1 VQEVSSAETNEA
13 PDLIGAITAGQE
25 RTRGS
30 ADQPAAR
37 PHRTAAGPLTVVEL
51 TDADREQFAT
61 GVDREFLD
69 AIEENG
75 VQPATTDFFDAAE
88 IAEGALPASARA
100 AFASLRRGTVDALVV
115 RGLPHDA
122 DPGPT
127 PRKLGETSSGP
138 RRGHSFLAMAVRRL
152 GHEFSYA
159 MEKKGALVHH
169 IHPTKEMAMSQSNAS
184 WQVDLSMHT
193 ENAFHPLRPDFV
205 LLYCVRAPENAPAT
219 RLAPIDDVVAHL
231 TDQEIEVLRGERF
244 GVHVVDSFKVEGE
257 DDLELPVR
265 VLNGSVRHPIV
276 RWHETLRGRDEA
288 AERACN
294 AFEEALQR
302 ASLEVALQPGD
313 LLAFNNQRCLHGR
326 GRFDARLGGHDRWL
340 LRSYVMRDPT
350 PLTAC
355 TAPARP
361 RVMRMD
367 LHEHAGA

>member
-1 VQEVSSAETNEA
+1 VQEASSADTNEA
-13 PDLIGAITAGQE
+13 PDLMGAMAPGTDSPDAL
-25 RTRGS
+25 R
-30 ADQPAAR
+30 PAAQVR
-37 PHRTAAGPLTVVEL
+37 EPLRGGGPLTVVEL
-51 TDADREQFAT
+51 SDEDRAQAGA
-61 GVDREFLD
+61 GVDGEFLD
-69 AIEENG
+69 ALEESG

-88 IAEGALPASARA
+88 IAEGAMPEAARA
-100 AFASLRRGTVDALVV
+100 AFASLRRGSVDALVI

-122 DPGPT
+122 EPGPT

-138 RRGHSFLAMAVRRL
+138 RRGHAWLAMAVRRL
-152 GHEFSYA
+152 GYEFSYA

-205 LLYCVRAPENAPAT
+205 LLYCVRAPENAPST

-231 TDQEIEVLRGERF
+231 TDQEVGMLSEERF
-244 GVHVVDSFKVEGE
+244 GVHVVDSFKIEGE
-257 DDLELPVR
+257 EDLELPVR

-276 RWHETLRGRDEA
+276 RWHETLHGKDEA
-288 AERACN
+288 AERVCR
-294 AFEEALQR
+294 AFEEASQR
-302 ASLEVALQPGD
+302 ATLEVALQPGD

-340 LRSYVMRDPT
+340 LRSYVVRDPT
-350 PLTAC
+350 PLRAC

-367 LHEHAGA
+367 LHEHAGI

>member
-1 VQEVSSAETNEA
+1 VQEVKSAETTQA
-13 PDLIGAITAGQE
+13 PDLIGAIATAGE
-25 RTRGS
+25 GPPPVTRGPAPRGS
-30 ADQPAAR
+30 A
-37 PHRTAAGPLTVVEL
+37 PLMVVEL
-51 TDADREQFAT
+51 SDAEREQAAA
-61 GVDREFLD
+61 GVDDRFLE
-69 AIEENG
+69 AVEECA
-75 VQPATTDFFDAAE
+75 VQPATTSFFDAAE
-88 IAEGALPASARA
+88 LAEGALPESVRA
-100 AFASLRRGTVDALVV
+100 ALATMRGGSADAVVV
-115 RGLPHDA
+115 RGLPFDA

-138 RRGHSFLAMAVRRL
+138 RRGHSWLAMAVRRL
-152 GHEFSYA
+152 GYEFSYA

-219 RLAPIDDVVAHL
+219 RLARIDDVVAHL
-231 TDQEIEVLRGERF
+231 TDQEVGVLSEERF

-288 AERACN
+288 AARVCR
-294 AFEEALQR
+294 AFEEACQR
-302 ASLEVALQPGD
+302 ATLEVALQPGD
-313 LLAFNNQRCLHGR
+313 MLAFNNQRCLHGR
-326 GRFDARLGGHDRWL
+326 GRFDARLGGQDRWL
-340 LRSYVMRDPT
+340 LRSYVLRDPT
-350 PLTAC
+350 PLMAC

-367 LHEHAGA
+367 LHEHAAGV

>member
-1 VQEVSSAETNEA
+1 VQDVQSAEKTQA
-13 PDLIGAITAGQE
+13 PDLIDALATTDGSPS
-25 RTRGS
+25 RTRG
-30 ADQPAAR
+30 QP
-37 PHRTAAGPLTVVEL
+37 PHAAGPLMVVEL
-51 TDADREQFAT
+51 DDSEREQAAA
-61 GVDREFLD
+61 GVDDGFLESTED
-69 AIEENG
+69 NG
-75 VQPATTDFFDAAE
+75 VQPATTSFFDAAE
-88 IAEGALPASARA
+88 IAEGALPESARA
-100 AFASLRRGTVDALVV
+100 AFATLRRGSVDAVVV
-115 RGLPHDA
+115 RGLPCDT

-138 RRGHSFLAMAVRRL
+138 RRGHSWVAMAVRRL

-219 RLAPIDDVVAHL
+219 RLAPIDDVVAH
-231 TDQEIEVLRGERF
+231 
-244 GVHVVDSFKVEGE
+244 
-257 DDLELPVR
+257 
-265 VLNGSVRHPIV
+265 HPIV
-276 RWHETLRGRDEA
+276 RWHETLHGKDEA
-288 AERACN
+288 AERVCR
-294 AFEEALQR
+294 AFEEASQR
-302 ASLEVALQPGD
+302 ATLEVALQPGD
-313 LLAFNNQRCLHGR
+313 MLAFNNQRCLHGR

-350 PLTAC
+350 PLMAC

-367 LHEHAGA
+367 LHEHIGV

>member
-1 VQEVSSAETNEA
+1 VQEVSSADTKQA
-13 PDLIGAITAGQE
+13 PDLIGAIAPSTE
-25 RTRGS
+25 RGV
-30 ADQPAAR
+30 
-37 PHRTAAGPLTVVEL
+37 TAADELLRQPQRQPGPLMVVEL
-51 TDADREQFAT
+51 SDEDRREAGG
-61 GVDREFLD
+61 GVDQRFLD
-69 AIEENG
+69 VLEENG
-75 VQPATTDFFDAAE
+75 VQPATPEFFDAAE
-88 IAEGALPASARA
+88 LAEGAMPHDARE
-100 AFASLRRGTVDALVV
+100 AFANLRRGSIDALVI
-115 RGLPHDA
+115 RGLPHDE

-138 RRGHSFLAMAVRRL
+138 RRGHSFLAMGVRRL
-152 GHEFSYA
+152 GYEFSYA

-231 TDQEIEVLRGERF
+231 TDHEIEVLRGERF

-276 RWHETLRGRDEA
+276 RWHETLRGRDDG
-288 AERACN
+288 AERVCK

-302 ASLEVALQPGD
+302 ASLEIALQPGD

-326 GRFDARLGGHDRWL
+326 GRFDARLGGQDRWL
-340 LRSYVMRDPT
+340 LRTYVMRDPT
-350 PLTAC
+350 PLKSC

-367 LHEHAGA
+367 LHEHAAV